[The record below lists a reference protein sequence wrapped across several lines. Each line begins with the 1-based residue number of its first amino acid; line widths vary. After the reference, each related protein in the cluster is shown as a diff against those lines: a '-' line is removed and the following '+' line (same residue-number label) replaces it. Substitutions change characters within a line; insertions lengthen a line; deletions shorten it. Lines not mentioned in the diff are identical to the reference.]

1 MMKWKGTAGA
11 LMAAAVLSSTLNVSA
26 AGLRDVFDAEYYAET
41 YPELKASIGDDA
53 EALFQHY
60 VTYGLSEGLAGS
72 RVFNVV
78 EYRNAYADLDAVFG
92 DNWDAYVDHYFTI
105 GIAEGRTAG
114 VYGETAPSSTDAE
127 EAQIWLEKGERL
139 ASDFNIGDA
148 WGQVAFY
155 NYTDDFADSY
165 GGSIYGAI
173 EFRFDSIPYCDLGS
187 PGYWEWR
194 DTIYDPVVD
203 RVLQEA
209 DAGYFINI
217 DPGFCE
223 DLEWCYYEEES
234 DEHEAGDWRG
244 WQCDLVYEGKRYP
257 TIIDADQKGIVSFWG
272 SHEAGYDPDPVYE
285 PDVYGAP
292 GRYSIPGA
300 YGTLER
306 CFMIYTDAPE
316 EVREHIHMGLKA
328 FGQSVYLR

>member
-1 MMKWKGTAGA
+1 MMKWKGTAAA

-60 VTYGLSEGLAGS
+60 VTYGLSQGMAGS
-72 RVFNVV
+72 KAFNVV

-92 DNWDAYVDHYFTI
+92 DNWDAYVDHYFTF

-114 VYGETAPSSTDAE
+114 VYGETAPDSTEAE
-127 EAQIWLEKGERL
+127 ATQIWLEKGARL

-155 NYTDDFADSY
+155 NYTDDFSGDRY
-165 GGSIYGAI
+165 IYGAI
-173 EFRFDSIPYCDLGS
+173 EFRFDSIPYCDMES
-187 PGYWEWR
+187 PEYRDWY
-194 DTIYDPVVD
+194 DTIYDPISDLVY
-203 RVLQEA
+203 QKA
-209 DAGYFINI
+209 DTGYFISI
-217 DPGFCE
+217 DAGFCE
-223 DLEWCYYEEES
+223 DLERCYYEE
-234 DEHEAGDWRG
+234 DDICGNAGDWRG

-257 TIIDADQKGIVSFWG
+257 TIIEYRWDITNVPWWG
-272 SHEAGYDPDPVYE
+272 SHQAE
-285 PDVYGAP
+285 PDYVYAP
-292 GRYSIPGA
+292 GRYPVSGA
-300 YGTLER
+300 YGIIERGLE
-306 CFMIYTDAPE
+306 IYTDAPK
-316 EVREHIHMGLKA
+316 EVKEHIHMGLKA